1 MQRKFDVT
9 EGDFLVVQRR
19 SEELEREWLL
29 LSKVVNVM
37 QGRFGVLPSPESES
51 FISRLEGFAGRF

>member
-37 QGRFGVLPSPESES
+37 
-51 FISRLEGFAGRF
+51 